1 MRARRIGIF
10 LLLILDV
17 WALLYS
23 GKTVYYLIFLL
34 LMTLFL
40 ISGVQL
46 LLSFLSFRLRINLSS
61 RTVEKRQLFTLKLL
75 AKAKHLPVAY
85 ARISIRMPDFSKKN
99 KSESEFLVSP
109 GYGKTVILPVN
120 IEFPYAG
127 KYPLTVSST
136 DLFDIFGLWK
146 LPIRPAYYL
155 SENPV
160 MITVLPD
167 TTYFLPY
174 EQLYDDIV
182 LPIRKTRERAEA
194 VGVREYGRGD
204 DMRSVHWKYSA
215 RVGKLHVKEYEKG
228 ARELHLVYLDLTDT
242 HLKGEDDAACKDMLL
257 CSAASLCR
265 TLLREQVPMM
275 ILGYDEKNSGQFS
288 LTRPSRWDE
297 ARAYLAQRDFYS
309 EIPAVY
315 KETIANYVMR
325 EKSTLTIFSMSVT
338 SEPLSFLTYRA
349 ADYSSVSL
357 CLIPQEGYKADQQS
371 LVHYF
376 SDRGIRTVLLPERET
391 PVEEVPAV

>member
-10 LLLILDV
+10 LALILDV

-23 GKTVYYLIFLL
+23 GKTVYYYIFLL
-34 LMTLFL
+34 IMTLFM

-61 RTVEKRQLFTLKLL
+61 RTVEKKQPFTLKML

-85 ARISIRMPDFSKKN
+85 ARINVRMPDFSKKN

-127 KYPLTVSST
+127 KYPLTISAT
-136 DLFDIFGLWK
+136 DIFDIFGLWR
-146 LPIRPAYYL
+146 LPVRPEYYL
-155 SENPV
+155 AENPV
-160 MITVLPD
+160 TVTVLPD
-167 TTYFLPY
+167 TSFFLPY

-228 ARELHLVYLDLTDT
+228 ARELHLIYLDLTDT
-242 HLKGEDDAACKDMLL
+242 RLKGEDDAACKDLLL
-257 CSAASLCR
+257 CGAASLCR

-275 ILGYDEKNSGQFS
+275 ILGYAQKDSDCFS

-297 ARAYLAQRDFYS
+297 ARIYLAQRDFFP
-309 EIPAVY
+309 EIPANY
-315 KETIANYVMR
+315 KETIANYVLR

-338 SEPLSFLTYRA
+338 SESLSFLTYRA

-357 CLIPQEGYKADQQS
+357 CLVPQEGFKADQQS

-376 SDRGIRTVLLPERET
+376 SDRGIRTVLLHAKEAPA
-391 PVEEVPAV
+391 EEVSAV

>member
-10 LLLILDV
+10 LALILDV

-23 GKTVYYLIFLL
+23 GKTVYYYIFLL
-34 LMTLFL
+34 IMTLFA
-40 ISGVQL
+40 ISGIQL

-61 RTVEKRQLFTLKLL
+61 RTVEKKQPFTLKLL

-99 KSESEFLVSP
+99 KQESEFLVSP
-109 GYGKTVILPVN
+109 GYGKTVVLPVD

-127 KYPLTVSST
+127 KYPLTISAT
-136 DLFDIFGLWK
+136 DIFDIFGLWR
-146 LPIRPAYYL
+146 LPVRPAHYL
-155 SENPV
+155 AENPV
-160 MITVLPD
+160 TITVLPD

-204 DMRSVHWKYSA
+204 DMRSMHWKYSA

-228 ARELHLVYLDLTDT
+228 ARELHLIYLDLTDT
-242 HLKGEDDAACKDMLL
+242 QLKGEDDAACKDLLL

-275 ILGYDEKNSGQFS
+275 ILGYSKKDSGRFS

-297 ARAYLAQRDFYS
+297 ARIYLAQRDFFS
-309 EIPAVY
+309 EIPAGY
-315 KETIANYVMR
+315 KETIANYVLR

-338 SEPLSFLTYRA
+338 SESLSFLTYRA

-357 CLIPQEGYKADQQS
+357 CLVPQEGFKADQQS

-376 SDRGIRTVLLPERET
+376 SDRGIRTVLLHAKEAPA
-391 PVEEVPAV
+391 EEVSAV